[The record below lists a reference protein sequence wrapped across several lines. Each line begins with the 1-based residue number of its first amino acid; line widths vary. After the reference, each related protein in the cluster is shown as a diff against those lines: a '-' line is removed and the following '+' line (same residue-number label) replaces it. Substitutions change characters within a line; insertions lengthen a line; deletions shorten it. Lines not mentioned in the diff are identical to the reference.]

1 MAISPTST
9 SSQSSSD
16 QAPPASST
24 GAHRR
29 YQVSNRKSER
39 PPAVTENESFA
50 RMPGFFERI
59 ANRFKKW
66 KKNRSQAAVNKSA
79 ETAGSDILNGLR
91 DNNFKKVHQ
100 GLKRLHNA
108 ARKLSDMGARN
119 ERHYIKEKLERVIYD
134 LHVHIHKLKSD
145 DPEVPIILDDY
156 DEGRNELIDRYS
168 DKRTL
173 FHRMLTNLDKVGL
186 ISSSYVRS
194 RTQRIDDLDV
204 RIKASLESL
213 KVLWKEDTPVY
224 LLEEKVKA
232 GDPYAIFLL
241 GRYYYNGKGGVR
253 QDQAK
258 AIDLW
263 QEAKNYGNTDAMV
276 ELGRC
281 YFHGRGGVHQDEG
294 RAIDLWEEAAKAKN
308 ADAMVLLG
316 RCYFHGLGGV
326 DKDQVRAI
334 GLWQEAVKAENPEAM
349 YELGCRYYNGLG
361 VGGMDEDKAID
372 LWQRAAARGH
382 AEAKVMLAVCGRADL
397 AVCSQSG

>member
-24 GAHRR
+24 GAHQR

-39 PPAVTENESFA
+39 QPAVTENESFA

-66 KKNRSQAAVNKSA
+66 KENRSQAAVNKSA

-145 DPEVPIILDDY
+145 DTEVRIIHDSY
-156 DEGRNELIDRYS
+156 DKERNELIDRYS
-168 DKRTL
+168 DRNTL

-194 RTQRIDDLDV
+194 RTQRIDDLDD
-204 RIKASLESL
+204 RIKASVESL
-213 KVLWKEDTPVY
+213 KVLWAEDTPVY
-224 LLEEKVKA
+224 LLEEKVEA
-232 GDPYAIFLL
+232 GDPYA
-241 GRYYYNGKGGVR
+241 
-253 QDQAK
+253 
-258 AIDLW
+258 
-263 QEAKNYGNTDAMV
+263 MV
-276 ELGRC
+276 ELGLRC
-281 YFHGRGGVHQDEG
+281 YYGNGGVEWDED
-294 RAIDLWEEAAKAKN
+294 RAIALWEEAAAAGN
-308 ADAMVLLG
+308 VEAQGMLEVVESDPRHVRQAQDRAELREVLSAEDAPVYLLEE
-316 RCYFHGLGGV
+316 R
-326 DKDQVRAI
+326 RR
-334 GLWQEAVKAENPEAM
+334 PETP
-349 YELGCRYYNGLG
+349 
-361 VGGMDEDKAID
+361 
-372 LWQRAAARGH
+372 ARWSKW
-382 AEAKVMLAVCGRADL
+382 ASVITTVT
-397 AVCSQSG
+397 VV